1 MTLYKKLYIDTAN
14 LKDIKRIDSL
24 GIIQGVT
31 TNPSLIAK
39 EPKQNFDKL
48 INDLAGYCEDKN
60 LSLSVEVFASEP
72 SEMLNQAREIA
83 KSHNKLVD
91 ASLLKIKIPI
101 GLEELGVIRQLT
113 DEGIMVNCTC
123 CFTEQQMQLAA
134 LSGAR
139 YVSLFYSR
147 LRDSSGDPREVLR
160 RTHDFIVQNELH
172 CEIIAGSIRSQGD
185 VSDAWY
191 NGCDIV
197 TCSTAI
203 IESMTKH
210 PKTDASVDGFLK
222 DFNNWIK

>member
-1 MTLYKKLYIDTAN
+1 MRKLYIDTAN
-14 LKDIKRIDSL
+14 LEDIKKINSL

-39 EPKQNFDKL
+39 EPKQNFDAL
-48 INDLAGYCEDKN
+48 IEELAKFCNEKS

-72 SEMLNQAREIA
+72 DEMLKQARDI
-83 KSHNKLVD
+83 HN
-91 ASLLKIKIPI
+91 SLSKIIDTDLLRIKIPV
-101 GLEELGVIRQLT
+101 GFEELRVIKQLSYEGVS
-113 DEGIMVNCTC
+113 VNCTC

-134 LSGAR
+134 MSGAK

-147 LRDSSGDPREVLR
+147 LRDTSGNPTESLR
-160 RTHDFIVQNELH
+160 RTRQFIDDNDLD

-185 VSDAWY
+185 VSDAWH

-197 TCSTAI
+197 TCSTAV

-210 PKTDASVDGFLK
+210 PKTDASVEGFLK
-222 DFNNWIK
+222 DFNGWIK